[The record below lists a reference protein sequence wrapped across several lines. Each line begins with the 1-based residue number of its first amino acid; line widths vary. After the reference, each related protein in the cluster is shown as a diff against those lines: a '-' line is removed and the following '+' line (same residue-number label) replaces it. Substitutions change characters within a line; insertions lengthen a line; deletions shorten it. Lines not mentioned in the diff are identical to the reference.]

1 MKKRAIN
8 PVKLII
14 CIIVVLAGLA
24 GIAYSSATIAIE
36 KSAESASARIP
47 YKMPLVLHE
56 FQMIALL
63 AASILLV
70 IIGIALFFVLNGG
83 MKTRS
88 TIAKTA
94 IYIVLGILSIIWLLP
109 IIYLV
114 MTSFRGEQGAW
125 LDGYVVPRVWT
136 LDNYTR
142 LFTDTTLFNFPRWFL
157 NTFVVAIFSCLISTI
172 FVLFTSYAFSRLRFR
187 MRRPM
192 MNIVLVLG
200 MFPGFMSIIAVY
212 HLVGLIGLDQSLVAL
227 VLIYSGG
234 AGLSYYIMKGFFDT
248 IPAALDESAY
258 LDGCTKWQTFYK
270 ITIPLSRPVITYTVL
285 TAFIAPWVDF
295 IVASVIMKDNYN
307 NFTIALGLF
316 RMIERENVFQW
327 YTAFTAGAVLVA
339 IPISILFLIM
349 QKNYVEGVTGGSV
362 KG

>member
-1 MKKRAIN
+1 MMHSMMGRRRAAN
-8 PVKLII
+8 TV
-14 CIIVVLAGLA
+14 
-24 GIAYSSATIAIE
+24 
-36 KSAESASARIP
+36 
-47 YKMPLVLHE
+47 
-56 FQMIALL
+56 
-63 AASILLV
+63 
-70 IIGIALFFVLNGG
+70 
-83 MKTRS
+83 
-88 TIAKTA
+88 
-94 IYIVLGILSIIWLLP
+94 IYIVLGVLSIIWLIP

-114 MTSFRGEQGAW
+114 ITSFRGEPGAW
-125 LDGYVVPRVWT
+125 LDGYIIPRDWT
-136 LDNYTR
+136 VGNYTK
-142 LFTDTTLFNFPRWFL
+142 LFTDTELFNYPRWFL
-157 NTFVVAIFSCLISTI
+157 NTFIVAIFSCIISTF

-234 AGLSYYIMKGFFDT
+234 AGLGYYIMKGFFDT

-258 LDGCTKWQTFYK
+258 LDGCTKWQTFFK
-270 ITIPLSRPVITYTVL
+270 ITLPLSRPVMTYTVL
-285 TAFIAPWVDF
+285 TAFIGPWVDF

-307 NFTIALGLF
+307 NYTIALGLF
-316 RMIERENVFQW
+316 RMLERENITQW
-327 YTAFTAGAVLVA
+327 YTAFCAGAVVVS
-339 IPISILFLIM
+339 IPIAILFMIM